1 MTSRFLNFIAQ
12 KLQNEPSD
20 STTTSVALDAL
31 KHFTASYLSQEDIH
45 TVTAGFEPAVRKSI
59 ISNYFSLLATLED
72 AKVEVPRAPKSA
84 LISAATEGDA
94 SLYALFGGQGPNE
107 VYFDEL
113 QALYDTYKPY
123 VASFIETISREVL
136 VPLAKENEETTYYT
150 HGLDVQSWLSGA
162 VSRPPISY
170 LASVPISLPLIG
182 LTQLTQYLIISRVAG
197 ICPGELRSLFAG
209 ATGHSQGLVSAVAI
223 AASSSIESFF
233 ENSKKA
239 AKWLFF
245 CSLRGQQY
253 FPLLAL
259 EPTIIQDAL
268 DGGEGVPSPMLSI
281 AGLTLKDLEPHV
293 KQTNVHLSENSQLE
307 ISLHNGP
314 RVFVVTGPP
323 RALYGLV
330 TNLRKVRASSGLD
343 QSKIPFSQRK
353 PVFSI
358 AFLPINVPFHS
369 QYLDG
374 ATDDMFD
381 DDLEGEE
388 LWQPADLEIPVYH
401 TETGKS
407 DLSFV

>member
-1 MTSRFLNFIAQ
+1 MTTRFLHFIAQ
-12 KLQNEPSD
+12 KLQKEPSD
-20 STTTSVALDAL
+20 ATTITSIALDAL
-31 KHFTASYLSQEDIH
+31 KHFTASYLSQQDIH
-45 TVTAGFEPAVRKSI
+45 TVTANFDSEVRKSI
-59 ISNYFSLLATLED
+59 LTNYFSLLATLEK
-72 AKVEVPRAPKSA
+72 ANVQVPRAPKSA
-84 LISAATEGDA
+84 LISAARDGDA

-113 QALYDTYKPY
+113 QSLYDIYKPY
-123 VASFIETISREVL
+123 VADFIEVISREVL
-136 VPLAKENEETTYYT
+136 VPLAKESEETTYYT
-150 HGLDVQSWLSGA
+150 HGLNVHSWLSGA
-162 VSRPPISY
+162 TSPPPTSY

-182 LTQLTQYLIISRVAG
+182 LTQLTQYLIISRVAA
-197 ICPGELRSLFAG
+197 ICPGELRTLFAG

-223 AASSSIESFF
+223 AASSSLESFL
-233 ENSKKA
+233 ENSKKS

-245 CSLRGQQY
+245 CSLRGPQY

-259 EPTIIQDAL
+259 EPTIIQDAI
-268 DGGEGVPSPMLSI
+268 DGGEGIPSPMLSV

-293 KQTNVHLSENSQLE
+293 KKTNTHLPENSQLE

-330 TNLRKVRASSGLD
+330 TNLRKVRAPSGLD
-343 QSKIPFSQRK
+343 QSKTPFSQRK

-358 AFLPINVPFHS
+358 SFLPINVPFHS

-381 DDLEGEE
+381 DDLQGQE
-388 LWQPADLEIPVYH
+388 LWTPADLEIPVYH
-401 TETGKS
+401 TETGEL
-407 DLSFV
+407 DYLT